1 MKSSYSKGSAV
12 KMTEIE
18 TRLQQLGLSLPNAA
32 PPAAN
37 YIPYTLS
44 GRTLYIA
51 GQIPF
56 LNGERAHIGRLGEN
70 MGIEAGQRA
79 AKACALNILAQVLA
93 AVNGDESRIGRCL
106 KLGGFVNCTAE
117 FDQMPAVIN
126 AASDLMVEVFGDR
139 GKHARVAVGAPSLP
153 FGVAV
158 EIDAIFEIAA

>member
-1 MKSSYSKGSAV
+1 MS
-12 KMTEIE
+12 EIE
-18 TRLQQLGLSLPNAA
+18 TRLQQLDLALPHAA

-37 YIPYTLS
+37 YVPYVIS
-44 GRTLYIA
+44 GTTLYIA

-79 AKACALNILAQVLA
+79 ARACALNILAQTLS
-93 AVNGDESRIGRCL
+93 AVGRDESRILRCI
-106 KLGGFVNCTAE
+106 KLGGFVNCTPE

-126 AASDLMVEVFGDR
+126 GASDLIAHVLGER
-139 GKHARVAVGAPSLP
+139 GKHARFAVGAPSLP

-158 EIDAIFEIAA
+158 EVDAVFEVTAA